1 MIDVI
6 IACAGLGARFLSH
19 KHHFPKGLAPVGGVP
34 LLGHLLS
41 QFKNINCI
49 NHIYVSAFQGF
60 DLFESYVQSHPLS
73 SKITLVFDPSL
84 GGFQRLLDP
93 NLVESDH
100 VVLMHGDN
108 FYWGSLRPFFESITH
123 SQAFDALTFNAAES
137 QNVGVFLKDQD
148 GNSSF
153 HEKVRG
159 LPSFLA
165 FAAVI
170 HAPLRRLTKLADHKS
185 QFFLSEDLVPN
196 VLGELNIFCFEG
208 DVIDVGSPSSFVNCN
223 QLFSSSKSS
232 EEFDFDRKWVSRH
245 RNQISMLEECFFG
258 NPKE

>member
-6 IACAGLGARFLSH
+6 IACAGLGSRFLSH

-123 SQAFDALTFNAAES
+123 SQ
-137 QNVGVFLKDQD
+137 NVGVFLKDQD

-170 HAPLRRLTKLADHKS
+170 HAPLRRLTKLADRKS